1 MTGPRRLSC
10 TLHAP
15 RETVFRAWTEARHI
29 KAWFAPEGFTVP
41 EATIEPHEGG
51 RFDLCMASPAGERHW
66 IRGRFEQIEP
76 NQRLVVAMRIT
87 DVSGKPLFDAHTTA
101 TFADTPGG
109 TQLDIGQDYTLIDPN
124 AGWMVKGAPRGWA
137 STLDRLGT
145 ELSPIRDANR

>member
-15 RETVFRAWTEARHI
+15 RETVFRTWTEARHI

-87 DVSGKPLFDAHTTA
+87 DVSASRCLMHTRPPPSPTHRA
-101 TFADTPGG
+101 A
-109 TQLDIGQDYTLIDPN
+109 LS
-124 AGWMVKGAPRGWA
+124 
-137 STLDRLGT
+137 STSDKTTR
-145 ELSPIRDANR
+145 